1 MKYIVDR
8 IEGEI
13 AVCELPSGLFV
24 DIPVEALPAEVK
36 EGDTIEVKIVYG
48 DEEKERDERIKKL
61 MDDLF
66 ID

>member
-1 MKYIVDR
+1 MKYIIDR
-8 IEGEI
+8 IEGSI
-13 AVCELPSGLFV
+13 AVCELPSGLFAE
-24 DIPVEALPAEVK
+24 IPVEALPADVK

-48 DEEKERDERIKKL
+48 DEEKERDERIRRL